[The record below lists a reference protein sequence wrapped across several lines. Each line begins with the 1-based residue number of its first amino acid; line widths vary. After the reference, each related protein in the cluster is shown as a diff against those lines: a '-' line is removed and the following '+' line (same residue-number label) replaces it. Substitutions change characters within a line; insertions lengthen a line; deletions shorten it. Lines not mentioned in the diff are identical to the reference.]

1 MAKTKTQETTGGD
14 RGKKRSTEEKMDD
27 KGDELQGVL
36 YRLIHARLK
45 QKLII
50 YLYIII
56 GGPKA
61 KKAKLV
67 TDTGSTVAETAP
79 GK

>member
-1 MAKTKTQETTGGD
+1 MEETE
-14 RGKKRSTEEKMDD
+14 GKKDPQRRKWMTREMSLK
-27 KGDELQGVL
+27 VC
-36 YRLIHARLK
+36 YRLIRARLK
-45 QKLII
+45 QKSII